1 MYSNF
6 GDKVIFG
13 TDFPWVNCGYLNN
26 NLANKLYDE
35 YGENIKILD
44 LLDKSIVDKIANKNT
59 KDYLFGKVK
68 ERKLIK

>member
-1 MYSNF
+1 MMNM
-6 GDKVIFG
+6 
-13 TDFPWVNCGYLNN
+13 
-26 NLANKLYDE
+26 
-35 YGENIKILD
+35 ENIKILD